1 MKNLFASIRF
11 ARTKLSRNT
20 SKSTGDVRRGKSAR
34 RTLRNLRNLIVEN
47 LHARFALAGDVS
59 AVIDNGYLVLRG
71 DDSANDVKVERVSGN
86 QVRVSGQNN
95 TKINGLDQPALLRVR
110 KGFDLQMKGGD
121 DKLSV
126 IGLNAVGRYEIR
138 MDLGAGNDTLSATN
152 LIAQR
157 IHVLG
162 GAGNDSISVTNSRS
176 RRGSGV
182 GGDAGDDSITLSN
195 LRFGNGSC
203 IDGGTGKNTFSE
215 TNTRYGVRSTH
226 LNLDPNAPSEIV
238 NIPPV
243 ANNDSASVVVGSN
256 IPISVLAND
265 TDSDGTIDA
274 TSVTIV
280 AQPTSGTLSVN
291 ATTGVVT
298 YTHTGT
304 AAGSDTFRYK
314 VKDNRGAFSND
325 ATVSLTVTSTPKAP
339 TATAD
344 SFSVPKSGSTTFNLS
359 TNDIAG
365 TAALSP
371 SSIVI
376 STQPTSGTVTVGTN
390 GNITYQHNGS
400 NTTSDTFAYTIKD
413 INGLTST
420 PASVQVTVTAVPT
433 PPTATADSFSVVR
446 NASTTVNLAA
456 NDIAGSAAI
465 NAGSI
470 VISTQP
476 THGTVTVGTNGNIT
490 YQHNGSNTTS
500 DTFAYTIK
508 DINGLTSTPASVQVT
523 VTAAPTPP
531 TATADSFSVANNGS
545 STVNLSSNDVAGSA
559 SINPNSIVITS
570 QPANGTITVGT
581 NGNVTYQHNGTNTTT
596 DTFAYTIKD
605 INGLT
610 SAAASVQVTI
620 SAAVPQAPTAV
631 NDAGS
636 VNEGASVT
644 LSILSNDIPP
654 IGGLDPASIV
664 FVDLPTNGAIVR
676 NANGTVS
683 YTHTGGENT
692 SDVFRYTV
700 KGTNGVVSNVATVS
714 ITIAPVND
722 APVANNDTA
731 VGLFQGIAIIPIL
744 SNDTDIDGNID
755 VASVTIVSQ
764 PQHGTLQINNL
775 NGEVT
780 YTHTGATNASDSF
793 TYRVKDTLG
802 LVSNIATVSITIQTP
817 PNAQND
823 QLVVA
828 KAGTTTIDV
837 TANDTA
843 PSGTLN
849 KQSIVIRTQPVYGTL
864 TLLGDGQIRY
874 SHDGTNSTADQFTYT
889 IADSNTLL
897 SNTATVSVNIQSSN
911 VGPTANNDQATVG
924 EGGTVNISV
933 LANDTDPDN
942 AIDTASVII
951 VNTPTN
957 GTASLGV
964 GGVVIYTHDGSNT
977 TVDSFTYRVSDVSGS
992 PSGLATV
999 SISITPSNDPPVA
1012 QNDSA
1017 IVQSGT
1023 PKTINLATNDSD
1035 SDDGLDLASIE
1046 IVSQPSQGTLSVNTN
1061 GTVTYDHNG
1070 STNLV
1075 DSFTYRIR
1083 DLAGVPSNIAT
1094 VQLTIERTALPP
1106 LTSPDSA
1113 TVDEGGTVNITVL
1126 ANDTARDNPINSA
1139 SVTVVTPPTNGTA
1152 TVNSSGVIQYIH
1164 NGSETTADSFTY
1176 RVNDTTGL
1184 TSAITTVSLGVVPV
1198 NEPPVA
1204 VNDSKSIASNIQAI
1218 IDLAANDFDVDD
1230 GLDLSGIVIGT
1241 APVRGTLTIHND
1253 GTVTYVHDGSESVQ
1267 DSFTYRIKD
1276 KSGALSNEATVSLSI
1291 ELINQPPVANPDSAT
1306 MSTPG
1311 GQIVID
1317 LAANDNDPDGG
1328 LNLGSIVIKTP
1339 PTNGTVSVIG
1349 DGTIRYTHGGGTS
1362 TTDSFTYQI
1371 RDFAGLLSN
1380 EALVSITIEPF

>member
-1 MKNLFASIRF
+1 MKNLFASVRF
-11 ARTKLSRNT
+11 PRTKLGKNA
-20 SKSTGDVRRGKSAR
+20 SKSASNARREKSSR
-34 RTLRNLRNLIVEN
+34 RTLRNLIAEK
-47 LHARFALAGDVS
+47 LHARFALAGDVT
-59 AVIDNGYLVLRG
+59 AVIDSGYLVLRG
-71 DDSANDVKVERVSGN
+71 DDAANDVKVERVSGN
-86 QVRVSGQNN
+86 QVRISGQNN

-138 MDLGAGNDTLSATN
+138 MDLGAGNDTLNASS

-162 GAGNDSISVTNSRS
+162 GAGNDTISVTNSRS

-203 IDGGTGKNTFSE
+203 IDGGTGKNTLTE

-226 LNLDPNAPSEIV
+226 LNLDPNAPSELV

-243 ANNDSASVVVGSN
+243 ANNDSASVVIGSN

-280 AQPTSGTLSVN
+280 AQPSSGTLSVN
-291 ATTGVVT
+291 STTGVVT

-314 VKDNRGAFSND
+314 VKDNRGAFSNE
-325 ATVSLTVTSTPKAP
+325 ATVTLTVTSTPKAP

-359 TNDIAG
+359 TNDITG
-365 TAALSP
+365 TAAINTG
-371 SSIVI
+371 SIVI
-376 STQPTSGTVTVGTN
+376 STQPTNGTVTVGTN
-390 GNITYQHNGS
+390 GNVTYQHNGS

-420 PASVQVTVTAVPT
+420 PASVQVTVTATPT

-446 NASTTVNLAA
+446 NGSTTANLAT
-456 NDIAGSAAI
+456 NDIAGTAAI

-476 THGTVTVGTNGNIT
+476 TNGTVTVGTNGNIT
-490 YQHNGSNTTS
+490 YQHNGSNTTT

-508 DINGLTSTPASVQVT
+508 DINGLTSNPVSVQVT

-531 TATADSFSVANNGS
+531 TATADSMTVSNNGS
-545 STVNLSSNDVAGSA
+545 STVNLASNDVAGSA

-581 NGNVTYQHNGTNTTT
+581 NGNATYQHNGTNTTT
-596 DTFAYTIKD
+596 DSFAYTIKD

-620 SAAVPQAPTAV
+620 SAAAPQAPTAV
-631 NDAGS
+631 NDTGS
-636 VNEGASVT
+636 VTEGASVT

-654 IGGLDPASIV
+654 TGGLDPASIV
-664 FVDLPTNGAIVR
+664 FVDLPTNGTIVK

-683 YTHTGGENT
+683 YSHTGNENT

-700 KGTNGVVSNVATVS
+700 KGTNGIVSNEATVS
-714 ITIAPVND
+714 ITIVPVND

-731 VGLFQGIAIIPIL
+731 VGLFQGIANIPIL
-744 SNDTDIDGNID
+744 SNDTDVDGNID

-802 LVSNIATVSITIQTP
+802 LLSNIATVSITIQTP

-823 QLVVA
+823 QLVVT

-874 SHDGTNSTADQFTYT
+874 SHDGTNSTSDQFSYT

-897 SNTATVSVNIQSSN
+897 SNTATVSVSIQSPN
-911 VGPTANNDQATVG
+911 VGPTANNDQATVA
-924 EGGTVNISV
+924 EGGTVNIPV
-933 LANDTDPDN
+933 LVNDTDPDN
-942 AIDTASVII
+942 SIDTASVLI
-951 VNTPTN
+951 VNTPTH
-957 GTASLGV
+957 GTATLGV

-999 SISITPSNDPPVA
+999 SIAITPTNDPPVA

-1023 PKTINLATNDSD
+1023 PKIINLAANDSG
-1035 SDDGLDLASIE
+1035 SDDGLDLTSIE
-1046 IVSQPSQGTLSVNTN
+1046 IVSQPSQGTLSVNNN
-1061 GTVTYDHNG
+1061 GTVTYEHNG
-1070 STNLV
+1070 STNLQ

-1083 DLAGVPSNIAT
+1083 DIAGAQSNIAT

-1106 LTSPDSA
+1106 LTAPDSA
-1113 TVDEGGTVNITVL
+1113 TVDEGGTVNINVL
-1126 ANDTARDNPINSA
+1126 ANDTARDNPINA
-1139 SVTVVTPPTNGTA
+1139 AGVTVVTSPTNGTV
-1152 TVNSSGVIQYIH
+1152 TVNSNGVIQYIH

-1176 RVNDTTGL
+1176 RVSDTAGL
-1184 TSAITTVSLGVVPV
+1184 TSATTTVSLVVVPV

-1267 DSFTYRIKD
+1267 DTFTYRIKD

-1291 ELINQPPVANPDSAT
+1291 ELINQPPIANPDSAT

-1317 LAANDNDPDGG
+1317 LAANDSDPDGG

-1339 PTNGTVSVIG
+1339 PTNGSVSVIG
-1349 DGTIRYTHGGGTS
+1349 DGTIRYTHNGGSS

-1380 EALVSITIEPF
+1380 EASVSINVVPF

>member
-1 MKNLFASIRF
+1 MKNLFASVRF
-11 ARTKLSRNT
+11 PRTKLGKNA
-20 SKSTGDVRRGKSAR
+20 SKSASNARREKSSR
-34 RTLRNLRNLIVEN
+34 RTLRNLIAEK
-47 LHARFALAGDVS
+47 LHARFALAGDVT
-59 AVIDNGYLVLRG
+59 AVIDSGYLVLRG
-71 DDSANDVKVERVSGN
+71 DDAANDVKVERVSGN
-86 QVRVSGQNN
+86 QVRISGQNN

-138 MDLGAGNDTLSATN
+138 MDLGAGNDTLSASS
-152 LIAQR
+152 LSAQR

-162 GAGNDSISVTNSRS
+162 GAGNDTISVTNSRS

-182 GGDAGDDSITLSN
+182 GGDAGDDSMTLSN

-203 IDGGTGKNTFSE
+203 IDGGTGKNTLTE

-226 LNLDPNAPSEIV
+226 LNLDPNAPSELV

-243 ANNDSASVVVGSN
+243 ANNDSASVVIGSN

-280 AQPTSGTLSVN
+280 AQPSSGTLSVN
-291 ATTGVVT
+291 STTGVVT

-314 VKDNRGAFSND
+314 VKDNRGAFSNE
-325 ATVSLTVTSTPKAP
+325 ATVTLTVTSTPKAP

-359 TNDIAG
+359 TNDITG
-365 TAALSP
+365 TAAINAG
-371 SSIVI
+371 SIVI
-376 STQPTSGTVTVGTN
+376 STQPTNGTVTVGTNGNITYQHNGSNTTTDTFAYTIKDINGLTSTPASVQVTVTATPTPPTATADSFSVVRNGSTTANLATNDIAGSAAINAGSIVISTQPTNGTVTVGSN

-413 INGLTST
+413 INGLTSN
-420 PASVQVTVTAVPT
+420 PV
-433 PPTATADSFSVVR
+433 
-446 NASTTVNLAA
+446 
-456 NDIAGSAAI
+456 
-465 NAGSI
+465 
-470 VISTQP
+470 
-476 THGTVTVGTNGNIT
+476 
-490 YQHNGSNTTS
+490 
-500 DTFAYTIK
+500 
-508 DINGLTSTPASVQVT
+508 SVQVT

-531 TATADSFSVANNGS
+531 TATADSMTVSNNGS
-545 STVNLSSNDVAGSA
+545 STVNLASNDVAGSA

-581 NGNVTYQHNGTNTTT
+581 NGNATYQHNGTNTTT
-596 DTFAYTIKD
+596 DSFAYTIKD

-620 SAAVPQAPTAV
+620 SAAAPQAPTAV
-631 NDAGS
+631 NDTGS
-636 VNEGASVT
+636 VTEGASVT

-654 IGGLDPASIV
+654 TGGLDPASIV
-664 FVDLPTNGAIVR
+664 FVDLPTNGTIVK

-683 YTHTGGENT
+683 YSHTGNENT

-700 KGTNGVVSNVATVS
+700 KGTNGIVSNEATVS
-714 ITIAPVND
+714 ITIVPVND

-731 VGLFQGIAIIPIL
+731 VGLFQGIANIPIL
-744 SNDTDIDGNID
+744 SNDTDVDGNID

-802 LVSNIATVSITIQTP
+802 LLSNIATVSITIQTP

-823 QLVVA
+823 QLVVT

-874 SHDGTNSTADQFTYT
+874 SHDGTNSTSDQFSYT

-897 SNTATVSVNIQSSN
+897 SNTATVSVSIQSPN
-911 VGPTANNDQATVG
+911 VGPTANNDQATVA
-924 EGGTVNISV
+924 EGGTVNIPV
-933 LANDTDPDN
+933 LVNDTDPDN
-942 AIDTASVII
+942 SIDTASVLI
-951 VNTPTN
+951 VNTPTH
-957 GTASLGV
+957 GTATLGV

-999 SISITPSNDPPVA
+999 SIAITPTNDPPVA

-1023 PKTINLATNDSD
+1023 PKIINLAANDSG
-1035 SDDGLDLASIE
+1035 SDDGLDLTSIE
-1046 IVSQPSQGTLSVNTN
+1046 IVSQPSQGTLSVNNN
-1061 GTVTYDHNG
+1061 GTVTYEHNG
-1070 STNLV
+1070 STNLQ

-1083 DLAGVPSNIAT
+1083 DIAGAQSNIAT

-1106 LTSPDSA
+1106 LTAPDSA
-1113 TVDEGGTVNITVL
+1113 TVDEGGTVNINVL
-1126 ANDTARDNPINSA
+1126 ANDTARDNPINA
-1139 SVTVVTPPTNGTA
+1139 AGVTVVTSPTNGTV
-1152 TVNSSGVIQYIH
+1152 TVNSNGVIQYIH

-1176 RVNDTTGL
+1176 RVSDTAGL
-1184 TSAITTVSLGVVPV
+1184 TSATTTVSLVVVPV

-1267 DSFTYRIKD
+1267 DTFTYRIKD

-1291 ELINQPPVANPDSAT
+1291 ELINQPPIANPDSAT

-1317 LAANDNDPDGG
+1317 LAANDSDPDGG

-1339 PTNGTVSVIG
+1339 PTNGSVSVIG
-1349 DGTIRYTHGGGTS
+1349 DGTIRYTHNGGSS

-1380 EALVSITIEPF
+1380 EASVSINVVPF